1 MEMSVP
7 EYRLLGR
14 PHEATLQK
22 RGLWIDHDA
31 LASGVQQQITQY
43 DIAPPNPQLA
53 VRSLSGGNQQKVV
66 IARECSRP
74 ASVFLVAH
82 PTRGVDI
89 GAIEAIHTELLNQR
103 QDGAAI
109 LLFSSELPELLA
121 LCDRIA
127 VIYEGQIVTTV
138 DASQTNETELGIWM
152 TGSHT

>member
-1 MEMSVP
+1 
-7 EYRLLGR
+7 
-14 PHEATLQK
+14 
-22 RGLWIDHDA
+22 
-31 LASGVQQQITQY
+31 
-43 DIAPPNPQLA
+43 
-53 VRSLSGGNQQKVV
+53 
-66 IARECSRP
+66 
-74 ASVFLVAH
+74 VFLVAH